1 MLALLYAYLIA
12 PRGLRRIL
20 RWLAACFFI
29 FVLVMVLVLFWR
41 VLTTLPER
49 HGWIL
54 HPRPHQ
60 PLSPDFI
67 VYHPSRQ
74 YHAIKEGL

>member
-12 PRGLRRIL
+12 PRGFRRVL
-20 RWLAACFFI
+20 RWLALCLFLV
-29 FVLVMVLVLFWR
+29 VLVMVIMLFWR
-41 VLTTLPER
+41 VLRTLPEH

-67 VYHPSRQ
+67 RD
-74 YHAIKEGL
+74 HANSHDRSKEIL

>member
-20 RWLAACFFI
+20 RWLAMCLF
-29 FVLVMVLVLFWR
+29 LLVLAMVVILFAR
-41 VLTTLPER
+41 ILLTLPIH
-49 HGWIL
+49 HGWIF

-60 PLSPDFI
+60 PWSPDFI
-67 VYHPSRQ
+67 RFHQSPS
-74 YHAIKEGL
+74 YYASKESM

>member
-12 PRGLRRIL
+12 PRGFRRIL
-20 RWLAACFFI
+20 RWLAVCFFI
-29 FVLVMVLVLFWR
+29 VVLAMVLVLFWR
-41 VLTTLPER
+41 VFTTLPEH

-67 VYHPSRQ
+67 RD
-74 YHAIKEGL
+74 HARPHYRPKEIL